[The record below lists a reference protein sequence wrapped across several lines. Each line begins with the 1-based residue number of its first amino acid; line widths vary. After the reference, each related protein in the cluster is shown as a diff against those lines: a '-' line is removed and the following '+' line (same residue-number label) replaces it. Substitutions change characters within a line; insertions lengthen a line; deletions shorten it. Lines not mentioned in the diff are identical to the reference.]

1 MVTERDAGLTMFNV
15 SKAAVLPLLSSLRLV
30 NSVADNLFYDVGELY
45 RHLVAD
51 GYAVVT
57 SRQTTALGTRDGVSN
72 PSRSEAIAKHVV
84 NLGALANPEGV
95 ILVID
100 AQCAPYVTP
109 YADINV
115 FLAHEKGRI
124 ASNKGRKV
132 RTASITGV
140 GSSALGTAAFAWNV
154 SSALNEP
161 VAAIVP
167 GYGLADILPQALGGW
182 FGFGVENFL
191 RRAGQQWME
200 WVAPPL
206 AHAGR
211 RLVLSARRS
220 TRGLQANEPLGFRT
234 GCPGSDILHA
244 ILLKAPD
251 IVCLYGHSKGALCI
265 QNALRTL
272 PAGRAKR
279 IAVTTFGCA
288 IAEETNATYE
298 QILGNIDGLGQ
309 LNSWGNAP
317 KQWIESF
324 HTTNTKLPLPM
335 RVAQLTHEAQAPQ
348 AQARRRRRS
357 KELVG
362 FGFAA

>member
-1 MVTERDAGLTMFNV
+1 MVTERGAGLTMFNV

-30 NSVADNLFYDVGELY
+30 NSVADHLFYDVGELY
-45 RHLVAD
+45 RHLGAD

-57 SRQTTALGTRDGVSN
+57 ARQRTALGGCNDASN

-100 AQCAPYVTP
+100 AECPPYVTP
-109 YADINV
+109 YVDINV
-115 FLAHEKGRI
+115 FLAHETGRV

-154 SSALNEP
+154 STALNEP

-191 RRAGQQWME
+191 RRVGQQWME
-200 WVAPPL
+200 WMAPPL

-211 RLVLSARRS
+211 RLVLSAPS
-220 TRGLQANEPLGFRT
+220 HQ
-234 GCPGSDILHA
+234 
-244 ILLKAPD
+244 
-251 IVCLYGHSKGALCI
+251 
-265 QNALRTL
+265 
-272 PAGRAKR
+272 
-279 IAVTTFGCA
+279 
-288 IAEETNATYE
+288 
-298 QILGNIDGLGQ
+298 
-309 LNSWGNAP
+309 
-317 KQWIESF
+317 ES
-324 HTTNTKLPLPM
+324 
-335 RVAQLTHEAQAPQ
+335 
-348 AQARRRRRS
+348 
-357 KELVG
+357 
-362 FGFAA
+362 

>member
-45 RHLVAD
+45 RHLGAD

-57 SRQTTALGTRDGVSN
+57 ARQRTALGTRDVSN
-72 PSRSEAIAKHVV
+72 PTRSEAIAKHVV

-100 AQCAPYVTP
+100 AECAPYVTP
-109 YADINV
+109 YADINA
-115 FLAHEKGRI
+115 FLAHETRRVGSDKR
-124 ASNKGRKV
+124 RKV

-191 RRAGQQWME
+191 RRFGQQWME
-200 WVAPPL
+200 WMAPQL

-211 RLVLSARRS
+211 RLLLSAPRS
-220 TRGLQANEPLGFRT
+220 TRGLQADEPLGFRT

-244 ILLKAPD
+244 TLLKAPD
-251 IVCLYGHSKGALCI
+251 IVRLYGHSKGALCI
-265 QNALRTL
+265 ENALRTL
-272 PAGRAKR
+272 PAGRAER

-317 KQWIESF
+317 EHWIESS
-324 HTTNTKLPLPM
+324 HTTNTKLSLPM
-335 RVAQLTHEAQAPQ
+335 RVAQLTQEGQAPQ
-348 AQARRRRRS
+348 AQARRHRRW

-362 FGFAA
+362 FNYCRC